1 MTRPMTTLNKPSKLP
16 RHLAIIMDGNGRWAK
31 RRFMPRIMGHRQGA
45 KAVKEIVTAVRE
57 LNIPYLTLY
66 AFSKENWSRP
76 REEVEALMDL
86 LYDYLQRE
94 VDELLGNKIRL
105 RAIGEL
111 HRLPPKVKRL
121 LFETME
127 KTSANY
133 EMQLILAL
141 SYGSRSEIVEAARK
155 IAEKCMKGELDPSQI
170 DEKLFSSCLYTAD
183 IPDPDLII
191 RTSGE
196 QRLSNFLLYQAAYSE
211 FYMTETLWPDFD
223 RKELMK
229 ALHDFAGRERRFGKT
244 SEQILL
250 RCTGNES

>member
-1 MTRPMTTLNKPSKLP
+1 MTGPMTNKDKPKKLP

-76 REEVEALMDL
+76 REEVEALMNL

-111 HRLPPKVKRL
+111 HRLPPKVRRL

-127 KTSANY
+127 KTAANY

-155 IAEKCMKGELDPSQI
+155 IAQKCVSGELDPAQV
-170 DEKLFSSCLYTAD
+170 DEELFASFLYTAD

-223 RKELMK
+223 RNELMK
-229 ALHDFAGRERRFGKT
+229 ALHDFSGRERRFGKT

>member
-1 MTRPMTTLNKPSKLP
+1 MTKTISLKKPANLP
-16 RHLAIIMDGNGRWAK
+16 RHLAIIMDGNGRWARK
-31 RRFMPRIMGHRQGA
+31 RYMPRIMGHRQGA

-86 LYDYLQRE
+86 LYDYLKKE
-94 VDELLGNKIRL
+94 IDELLGNRIRL

-111 HRLPPKVKRL
+111 DRLPPRVRTL

-127 KTSANY
+127 KTAKNY

-141 SYGSRSEIVEAARK
+141 SYGSRSEIAEAAKR
-155 IAEKCMKGELDPSQI
+155 IAQKCIRGEISPSDI
-170 DEKLFSSCLYTAD
+170 DEKLFASFLFTAD

-211 FYMTETLWPDFD
+211 FYMTKTLWPDFD
-223 RKELMK
+223 KKELLK
-229 ALHDFAGRERRFGKT
+229 ALHDFSRRERRFGKT
-244 SEQILL
+244 SEQLYL
-250 RCTGNES
+250 KCTGSES

>member
-1 MTRPMTTLNKPSKLP
+1 MTKTVSIERPDNLP

-45 KAVKEIVTAVRE
+45 KTVKEIVTAVRE
-57 LNIPYLTLY
+57 LDIPYLTLY

-76 REEVEALMDL
+76 REEVDALMDL
-86 LYDYLQRE
+86 LYDYLQKE
-94 VDELLGNKIRL
+94 VDELLGNRIRL

-111 HRLPPKVKRL
+111 DRLPPRVKTL
-121 LFETME
+121 LFDTME
-127 KTSANY
+127 KTSKNF

-141 SYGSRSEIVEAARK
+141 SYGSRSEITEAARK
-155 IAEKCMKGELDPSQI
+155 IAQKCVDGELTPSQI
-170 DEKLFSSCLYTAD
+170 DEELFASYLYTSD

-211 FYMTETLWPDFD
+211 FYITQTLWPDFD
-223 RKELMK
+223 RKELLK
-229 ALHDFAGRERRFGKT
+229 ALHDYSRRERRFGKT

-250 RCTGNES
+250 RCTGSES

>member
-1 MTRPMTTLNKPSKLP
+1 MTNKDKPKKLP

-76 REEVEALMDL
+76 REEVEALMNL

-111 HRLPPKVKRL
+111 HRLPPKVRRL

-127 KTSANY
+127 KTAANY

-155 IAEKCMKGELDPSQI
+155 IAQKCVSGELDPAQV
-170 DEKLFSSCLYTAD
+170 DEELFASFLYTAD

-223 RKELMK
+223 RNELMK
-229 ALHDFAGRERRFGKT
+229 ALHDFSGRERRFGKT

>member
-1 MTRPMTTLNKPSKLP
+1 VTNTISIEKPKNLP

-45 KAVKEIVTAVRE
+45 KTVKEIVTAVRE

-76 REEVEALMDL
+76 RDEVDALMDL
-86 LYDYLQRE
+86 LYDYLQKE
-94 VDELLGNKIRL
+94 VDELLGNRIRL

-111 HRLPPKVKRL
+111 DRLPPKVKRL

-127 KTSANY
+127 KTSKNF
-133 EMQLILAL
+133 EMQLVLAL
-141 SYGSRSEIVEAARK
+141 SYGSRSEIADAARK
-155 IAEKCMKGELDPSQI
+155 IAQGCVNGEISPDEI
-170 DEKLFSSCLYTAD
+170 DEELFASYLYTSD

-196 QRLSNFLLYQAAYSE
+196 QRLSNFLLFQAAYSE
-211 FYMTETLWPDFD
+211 FYITETLWPDFD
-223 RKELMK
+223 KKELFK
-229 ALHDFAGRERRFGKT
+229 ALHDFSRRERRFGKT

-250 RCTGNES
+250 RCTGSES

>member
-1 MTRPMTTLNKPSKLP
+1 MAKTLSIEKPDNLP

-31 RRFMPRIMGHRQGA
+31 RRFMPRIVGHRQGA
-45 KAVKEIVTAVRE
+45 KTVKEIVTAVRE
-57 LNIPYLTLY
+57 LDIPYLTLY

-76 REEVEALMDL
+76 KEEVEALMDL

-94 VDELLGNKIRL
+94 VDELLGNRIRL

-111 HRLPPKVKRL
+111 DRLPPKVRAL

-127 KTSANY
+127 KTSKNF

-141 SYGSRSEIVEAARK
+141 SYGSRSEIAEATRM
-155 IAEKCMKGELDPSQI
+155 IAQKCLSGELNPSQI
-170 DEKLFSSCLYTAD
+170 DEELFASFLYTSD

-211 FYMTETLWPDFD
+211 FYITDTLWPDFG
-223 RKELMK
+223 RKELLK
-229 ALHDFAGRERRFGKT
+229 ALQDYSRRERRFGKT

-250 RCTGNES
+250 RCTGSES

>member
-1 MTRPMTTLNKPSKLP
+1 MTKTVSIERPDNLP

-45 KAVKEIVTAVRE
+45 KTVKEIVTAVRE
-57 LNIPYLTLY
+57 LDIPYLTLY

-76 REEVEALMDL
+76 REEVDALMDL
-86 LYDYLQRE
+86 LYDYLQKE
-94 VDELLGNKIRL
+94 VDELLGNRIRL

-111 HRLPPKVKRL
+111 DRLPPRVKTL
-121 LFETME
+121 LFDTME
-127 KTSANY
+127 KTSKNF

-141 SYGSRSEIVEAARK
+141 SYGSRSEITEAARK
-155 IAEKCMKGELDPSQI
+155 IAQKCVDGELTPSQI
-170 DEKLFSSCLYTAD
+170 DEELFASYLYTSD

-211 FYMTETLWPDFD
+211 FYITQTLWPDFD
-223 RKELMK
+223 KKELLK
-229 ALHDFAGRERRFGKT
+229 ALHDYSRRERRFGKT

-250 RCTGNES
+250 RCTGSES